1 MWAWMTVL
9 VFIAS
14 MVLAGRMA
22 HARHR
27 SIRAWVWVA
36 AIAGPLGPLV
46 LYLLG
51 DCPDETS
58 YA

>member
-1 MWAWMTVL
+1 MWAWMMVL
-9 VFIAS
+9 FFITS
-14 MVLAGRMA
+14 MVLAGRIA

-36 AIAGPLGPLV
+36 AMVGPLGPLV
-46 LYLLG
+46 LYMLG
-51 DCPDETS
+51 NYSEEAS